1 MPYGGNFETEPGDL
15 EKVVSLFVVLY
26 NDMWGSFIESMFP

>member
-1 MPYGGNFETEPGDL
+1 MPYGANFETEPGDL

-26 NDMWGSFIESMFP
+26 NDVGVIYVFPDL